1 MPEYSFKCEKCDE
14 SFSDFFSLKDYDA
27 LIKKVK
33 CPACKSKKIY
43 RDFLGDNVVPNYIKG
58 VHEATTLGE
67 LADKRSKKL
76 GRRTVEGIKQDQKT
90 KKKNTLE
97 EKLPEGMSISK
108 YEDTG
113 RLSKS
118 EVDKKRKK

>member
-1 MPEYSFKCEKCDE
+1 MPEYSFKCEKCEE

-33 CPACKSKKIY
+33 CPSCKSKKVY

-97 EKLPEGMSISK
+97 KKLPEGMTISK